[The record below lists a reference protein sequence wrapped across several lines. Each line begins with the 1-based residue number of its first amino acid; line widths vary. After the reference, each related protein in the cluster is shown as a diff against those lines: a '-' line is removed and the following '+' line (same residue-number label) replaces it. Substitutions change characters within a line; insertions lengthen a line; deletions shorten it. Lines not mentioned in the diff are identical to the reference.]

1 MASKP
6 VVVFSKSYCPYCTK
20 AKTALN
26 AVGAK
31 FEVRHAVLKIRL
43 GKRMVAGGANSFHF
57 FSADRHIFEC
67 RD

>member
-20 AKTALN
+20 AKNALN

-31 FEVRHAVLKIRL
+31 FEVGHVVLQIHL
-43 GKRMVAGGANSFHF
+43 GKGMEQIGVIIFCRTYIFL
-57 FSADRHIFEC
+57 SATDRT
-67 RD
+67 